1 MEELNIKHKDSYD
14 SLTKVADAFENIG
27 NCIYKESSFIGID
40 ITKCLH
46 CGEGKPNYCEKC
58 YQELI
63 AENIK
68 LRTQLDKLCTEMAL
82 LSVIKEV
89 NNNESND

>member
-1 MEELNIKHKDSYD
+1 MSNITDY
-14 SLTKVADAFENIG
+14 LIN
-27 NCIYKESSFIGID
+27 ESN
-40 ITKCLH
+40 CLH

-58 YQELI
+58 YQELV

-68 LRTQLDKLCTEMAL
+68 LRTQLDKLCTDMAL